1 MKKVILILCVTFAFS
16 QTLTAQKDFG
26 IKGGV
31 NYNNNGDVTTFSS
44 TGDDVIQG
52 AESKSGFHAGLW
64 FRGKVP
70 IIGLYIRPEL
80 VYTQVRSEYRDSE
93 SNSSN
98 YEFSKIDVPVLF
110 GKNFLGLATAFVGP
124 SFQYILNDDF
134 EFSEVTTTDFDK
146 FSVGLQMG
154 LGIEFGN
161 LGIDVRWE
169 RGLSETEANFYEE
182 NADADF
188 TIDNRTNQIIFSLS
202 YQL

>member
-1 MKKVILILCVTFAFS
+1 MKRIILIVCVAFACN

-26 IKGGV
+26 IKGGI
-31 NYNNNGDVTTFSS
+31 NYNNNGDATFSS

-52 AESKSGFHAGLW
+52 GESKSGFHAGLW

-80 VYTQVRSEYRDSE
+80 VYTQVKSEYMDGN

-98 YEFSKIDVPVLF
+98 YEFSKIDVPVLL
-110 GKNFLGLATAFVGP
+110 GKNFLGFATAFVGP

-134 EFSEVTTTDFDK
+134 EFSEVTTDDFDK

-154 LGIEFGN
+154 FGVEFGN
-161 LGIDVRWE
+161 LGVDVRWE
-169 RGLSETEANFYEE
+169 RGLSETEAKFSNGV
-182 NADADF
+182 
-188 TIDNRTNQIIFSLS
+188 TVDNRTNQIIFGLSLK
-202 YQL
+202 L

>member
-1 MKKVILILCVTFAFS
+1 MRKVILILCVAFACS

-31 NYNNNGDVTTFSS
+31 NYNNNGDATFSS
-44 TGDDVIQG
+44 TGNDVIQG

-64 FRGKVP
+64 FRAKVP

-80 VYTQVRSEYRDSE
+80 VYTQVKSAYIDSK
-93 SNSSN
+93 NKSSN
-98 YEFSKIDVPVLF
+98 YAFNKIDVPVLL
-110 GKNFLGLATAFVGP
+110 GKNFLGFATAFVGP

-134 EFSEVTTTDFDK
+134 ELSEVTTDDLDK
-146 FSVGLQMG
+146 FSVGVQMG
-154 LGIEFGN
+154 LGIALGN

-169 RGLSETEANFYEE
+169 RGLSKTEAKFSNGIT
-182 NADADF
+182 A
-188 TIDNRTNQIIFSLS
+188 DNRTNQIIFGLS

>member
-1 MKKVILILCVTFAFS
+1 MRKVILILCVTFAFS
-16 QTLTAQKDFG
+16 QTLTAQKAFG

-31 NYNNNGDVTTFSS
+31 NYNNNGDATFSS

-80 VYTQVRSEYRDSE
+80 VYTQVKSEYMESE

-98 YEFSKIDVPVLF
+98 YEFSKIDVPILL
-110 GKNFLGLATAFVGP
+110 GKNFLGFATAFIGP

-134 EFSEVTTTDFDK
+134 EFSEVTTDDFDK

-154 LGIEFGN
+154 LGIEFGS

-169 RGLSETEANFYEE
+169 RGLSETEANFSQE
-182 NADADF
+182 NTDF
-188 TIDNRTNQIIFSLS
+188 TIDNRTNQIIFGLS

>member
-1 MKKVILILCVTFAFS
+1 MRKVILILCVTFAFS
-16 QTLTAQKDFG
+16 QTLTAQKAFG

-31 NYNNNGDVTTFSS
+31 NYNNNGDATFSS

-80 VYTQVRSEYRDSE
+80 VYTQVKSEYIESE

-98 YEFSKIDVPVLF
+98 YEFSKIDVPILL
-110 GKNFLGLATAFVGP
+110 GKNFLGFATAFIGP

-134 EFSEVTTTDFDK
+134 EFSDVTTDDFDK

-154 LGIEFGN
+154 LGIEFGS

-169 RGLSETEANFYEE
+169 RGLSETEANFSKE
-182 NADADF
+182 NTDF
-188 TIDNRTNQIIFSLS
+188 TIDNRTNQIIFGLS

>member
-1 MKKVILILCVTFAFS
+1 MRKVILILCVAFTCS

-31 NYNNNGDVTTFSS
+31 NYNNNGDATFSS

-52 AESKSGFHAGLW
+52 AESKSGFHAGVW
-64 FRGKVP
+64 FRGKIP

-80 VYTQVRSEYRDSE
+80 VYTQVKSEYMDSE

-98 YEFSKIDVPVLF
+98 YEFSKIDVPILL
-110 GKNFLGLATAFVGP
+110 GKNFLGFATAFVGP

-134 EFSEVTTTDFDK
+134 EFSEVTTDDFDK

-154 LGIEFGN
+154 FGIELGN

-169 RGLSETEANFYEE
+169 RGLSKTEAKFSN
-182 NADADF
+182 DI
-188 TIDNRTNQIIFSLS
+188 TVDNRTNQIIFGLS

>member
-1 MKKVILILCVTFAFS
+1 MRKVILILCVTFAFS
-16 QTLTAQKDFG
+16 QTLTAQKAFG

-31 NYNNNGDVTTFSS
+31 NYNNNGDATFSS

-80 VYTQVRSEYRDSE
+80 VYTQVKSEYIESE

-98 YEFSKIDVPVLF
+98 YEFSKIDVPILL
-110 GKNFLGLATAFVGP
+110 GKNFLGFATAFIGP

-134 EFSEVTTTDFDK
+134 EFSEVTTDDFDK

-154 LGIEFGN
+154 LGIEFGS

-169 RGLSETEANFYEE
+169 RGLSETEANFSQE
-182 NADADF
+182 NTDF
-188 TIDNRTNQIIFSLS
+188 TVDNRTNQIIFGLS